1 MKRAQLLLCVCML
14 LVLTSCNQTPLPF
27 PEDLTDKQTSTANP
41 NNPNVYENPI
51 ENTQFE
57 PAALYQYF
65 LLHGVPARFNVTTGE
80 VTYLCDDPLCSHD
93 ADSDCLFADMGL
105 QFLVDGQ
112 THMMYYVT
120 DRDLIK
126 YDLAKK
132 KAQVLYTVSSGTD
145 TESNGGASTSLS
157 LGYYWYRDAYAK
169 VFFRVD
175 LETGIYEQL
184 DPAYDIPAAY
194 VDGRYYCTASGSP
207 ATEVYSLDA
216 SMQDK
221 QSILADCILY
231 YVRFDHVTSQD
242 SGYLT
247 FSEWREGELVPC
259 TYDLATHRKD
269 TDKSAPK
276 SGLTRGDYICYTQ
289 PAEEPRLMGECG
301 LNGKVYNR
309 TGGTVYR
316 YNTATDQE
324 EILFSNDDLVI
335 GNPEIIGGYLV
346 YDFGAFVNHELFH
359 CPFWQTDAGG
369 KLVIDIETG
378 NYCVYFNTW
387 DKTLSQY

>member
-1 MKRAQLLLCVCML
+1 MKRVQLLLCVCML
-14 LVLTSCNQTPLPF
+14 LVLTSCNQTSLPL
-27 PEDLTDKQTSTANP
+27 PEDLTDKQTSTADP

-51 ENTQFE
+51 QNTQFE

-93 ADSDCLFADMGL
+93 VDSDCLFADMGL

-169 VFFRVD
+169 IFFRID
-175 LETGIYEQL
+175 LETGAYEQL

-216 SMQDK
+216 SMQNK
-221 QSILADCILY
+221 QNIIKDCILY

-247 FSEWREGELVPC
+247 FSEWHEGELVPC

-269 TDKSAPK
+269 TDKTATK
-276 SGLTRGDYICYTQ
+276 SGLMWGDYICYTQ

-316 YNTATDQE
+316 YNTVTDQE

-335 GNPEIIGGYLV
+335 GSPEIVGGYLV
-346 YDFGAFVNHELFH
+346 YDFGAFVKHDMFN
-359 CPFWQTDAGG
+359 CPYWQTNAGG
-369 KLVIDIETG
+369 KLVIDVETG

>member
-14 LVLTSCNQTPLPF
+14 LLLISCNQALPL
-27 PEDLTDKQTSTANP
+27 PEDLTDEQAATGDPSNP
-41 NNPNVYENPI
+41 NSYENPI
-51 ENTQFE
+51 KNTQFE

-65 LLHGVPARFNVTTGE
+65 LLNGVLARFNVTTGE

-93 ADSDCLFADMGL
+93 EKSDCLFADVGF
-105 QFLVDGQ
+105 QFLVDDVK
-112 THMMYYVT
+112 HVIWYVT
-120 DRDLIK
+120 DRDLVK
-126 YDLAKK
+126 YDFAKK
-132 KAQVLYTVSSGTD
+132 KAQVLYTVSLGTD

-175 LETGIYEQL
+175 LETGAYEQL
-184 DPAYDIPAAY
+184 NPAYDIPAAY

-242 SGYLT
+242 SGYVT

-259 TYDLATHRKD
+259 SYDLATHHKD

-276 SGLTRGDYICYTQ
+276 SGLTWGDYICYTQ
-289 PAEEPRLMGECG
+289 PAEELRLMGECG
-301 LNGKVYNR
+301 LNGKIYNR

-316 YNTATDQE
+316 YNIATDQE
-324 EILFSNDDLVI
+324 EILFSNNDLVI
-335 GNPEIIGGYLV
+335 GSPEIIGRYLV
-346 YDFGAFVNHELFH
+346 YDFGAFVKHDVFN
-359 CPFWQTDAGG
+359 CPYWQTNAGG

-378 NYCVYFNTW
+378 KYCVYFNTW
-387 DKTLSQY
+387 DQALSQY

>member
-1 MKRAQLLLCVCML
+1 MKRAQLLLCVCL
-14 LVLTSCNQTPLPF
+14 LLLLTSCNQTLPL
-27 PEDLTDKQTSTANP
+27 PEDLTGVQDTAANP
-41 NNPNVYENPI
+41 NTPNVYENPI
-51 ENTQFE
+51 QNTQFE

-65 LLHGVPARFNVTTGE
+65 LLHGVPARLNVTTGE

-169 VFFRVD
+169 IFFRID
-175 LETGIYEQL
+175 LETGAYEQL

-216 SMQDK
+216 SMQNK
-221 QSILADCILY
+221 QNIIKDCILY

-247 FSEWREGELVPC
+247 FSEWHEGELVPC

-269 TDKSAPK
+269 TDKTATK
-276 SGLTRGDYICYTQ
+276 SGLMWGDYICYTQ

-316 YNTATDQE
+316 YNTVTDQE

-335 GNPEIIGGYLV
+335 GSPEIVGGYLV
-346 YDFGAFVNHELFH
+346 YDFGAFVKHDMFN
-359 CPFWQTDAGG
+359 CPYWQTNAGG
-369 KLVIDIETG
+369 KLVIDVETG

-387 DKTLSQY
+387 DSRT

>member
-1 MKRAQLLLCVCML
+1 MKRAQRLLCICLL
-14 LVLTSCNQTPLPF
+14 LVLASCNQTLPL
-27 PEDLTDKQTSTANP
+27 PEDLTGEQAATGDPSNP
-41 NNPNVYENPI
+41 NSYENPI
-51 ENTQFE
+51 KNTQFE

-65 LLHGVPARFNVTTGE
+65 LLNGVLARFNVTTGE

-93 ADSDCLFADMGL
+93 EKSDCLFADVGF
-105 QFLVDGQ
+105 QFLVDDAK
-112 THMMYYVT
+112 HVIWYVT
-120 DRDLIK
+120 DRDLVK
-126 YDLAKK
+126 YDFAKK

-175 LETGIYEQL
+175 LETGAYEQL

-269 TDKSAPK
+269 TYKTAPK
-276 SGLTRGDYICYTQ
+276 SGLTWGDYICYTQ
-289 PAEEPRLMGECG
+289 PAKEPRLMGECG
-301 LNGKVYNR
+301 LNGKIYNR
-309 TGGTVYR
+309 TGGVVYR

>member
-1 MKRAQLLLCVCML
+1 MKRAQLLLCVCL
-14 LVLTSCNQTPLPF
+14 LLLLTSCNQTSLPL
-27 PEDLTDKQTSTANP
+27 PEDLTDKQTSTADP

-57 PAALYQYF
+57 PAAMYQYF

-126 YDLAKK
+126 YDLAEK
-132 KAQVLYTVSSGTD
+132 KAQVLYTVSAGTD

-157 LGYYWYRDAYAK
+157 LGYYWYRDTYAK

-247 FSEWREGELVPC
+247 FSEWHEGELVPC

-269 TDKSAPK
+269 TYKTTTK
-276 SGLTRGDYICYTQ
+276 SGLMWGDYICYTQ
-289 PAEEPRLMGECG
+289 SAEEPRLMGECG

-335 GNPEIIGGYLV
+335 GSPEIVGGYLV

-359 CPFWQTDAGG
+359 CLFWQTDAGG
-369 KLVIDIETG
+369 KLVIDIQTG